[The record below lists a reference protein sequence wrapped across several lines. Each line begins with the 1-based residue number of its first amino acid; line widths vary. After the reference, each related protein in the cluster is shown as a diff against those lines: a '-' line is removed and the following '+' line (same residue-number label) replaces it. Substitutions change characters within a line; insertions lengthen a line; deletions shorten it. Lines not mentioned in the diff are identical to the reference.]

1 MHARTTVS
9 GLTVLGSNGLQ
20 TLSKVLE
27 SGFGLFK
34 KAGLTIMSASILLAI
49 AVLYLL

>member
-1 MHARTTVS
+1 M
-9 GLTVLGSNGLQ
+9 TVLGSNGLE
-20 TLSKVLE
+20 TLGKVLE

-49 AVLYLL
+49 TVLYIL